1 MGVREDRFGSSLRAC
16 GARPSAKWPSDGE
29 KAFRGQTGGRREGRF
44 SRWDALCA
52 SVLQGRTRAEAFHFH
67 RYVYDE
73 PAVERRQRSGWSDAF
88 PAGVQSLPLQGGEPG
103 GDGLAGKTRG

>member
-67 RYVYDE
+67 RMRARE
-73 PAVERRQRSGWSDAF
+73 AGALMGKILLEANAVIVGVRSPPLG
-88 PAGVQSLPLQGGEPG
+88 GVGYPS
-103 GDGLAGKTRG
+103 